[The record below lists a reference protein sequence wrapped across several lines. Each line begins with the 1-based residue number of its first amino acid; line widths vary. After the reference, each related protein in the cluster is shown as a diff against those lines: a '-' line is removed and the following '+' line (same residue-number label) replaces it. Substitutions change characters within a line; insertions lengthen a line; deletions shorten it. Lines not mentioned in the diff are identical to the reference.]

1 MKLDLHALDDRDG
14 SPTAHASGDLVEL
27 AAGPRTDLFRPPDG
41 GAPTLNAPVLLANFH
56 DRDFVLSA
64 VIEADL
70 QATFDAGALV
80 LWQGERTWAK
90 LALELSPEGRATVVT
105 VVTRGRSDDC
115 NSVALDQ
122 PRAHLRL
129 ARIGDA
135 FAFHLHAAG
144 RWQLVRHFFLA
155 TGSVRAGFL
164 AQSPTG
170 EGCTVRFRHIRVD
183 SRRLDDVRDGT

>member
-1 MKLDLHALDDRDG
+1 VKLDLHPLDELHTPLIAD
-14 SPTAHASGDLVEL
+14 ASGDFIELV
-27 AAGPRTDLFRPPDG
+27 AGPRTDLFRPPDG
-41 GAPTLNAPVLLANFH
+41 GPPTLNAPALLANLH
-56 DRDFVLSA
+56 AGPFVLSA
-64 VIEADL
+64 QVEAEL

-80 LWQGERTWAK
+80 LWQDERTWAK
-90 LALELSPEGRATVVT
+90 LALELSPDGRPTVVT

-129 ARIGDA
+129 ARIDDA

-144 RWQLVRHFFLA
+144 RWQLIRHFFLDTA
-155 TGSVRAGFL
+155 SVRAGFL

-170 EGCTVRFRHIRVD
+170 DGCTVRFRQVRAAG
-183 SRRLDDVRDGT
+183 RRLEDVRDGT